1 MSLTRSQYDEIM
13 RGYEERHLA
22 NAELQRQRRR
32 EIEEK
37 LPEYFS
43 YDKKISAAG
52 MEYFKSQ
59 MSGSKK
65 MSRDELHKT
74 ISSYEEKKRELLTGA
89 GYPVDYLDFIYDC
102 PDCKDTGYIDN
113 EPCHCFKQASV
124 DLLYP
129 STRLALDFQNASF
142 ENFSFDY
149 YDPKLIDDV
158 SKVSSLEY
166 AKNAFEYC
174 QSFVKNFSS
183 TGGNILLYGE
193 TGLGKTFLSN
203 CIGNAI
209 LKQGYSVLYVT
220 APQFIDIFERKM
232 KDRSEE
238 YRRDF
243 DLLHDVD
250 LLIIDDL
257 GTEFQNSFSVTNVLE
272 CVNDRILY
280 KKSTVISSNLNL
292 KRLQEVYTERFSSR
306 IVEHYKILRLTGKDI
321 RAQK

>member
-1 MSLTRSQYDEIM
+1 MSLTRAQYDEIM

-43 YDKKISAAG
+43 YDKKISAVS
-52 MEYFKSQ
+52 MDYFKGR
-59 MSGSKK
+59 MSGDASISK
-65 MSRDELHKT
+65 DDLHKQ
-74 ISSYEEKKRELLTGA
+74 IAAFEEQKKAVLTGA

-102 PDCKDTGYIDN
+102 KDCKDTGYIDN
-113 EPCHCFKQASV
+113 KPCHCFKQASI

-129 STRLALDFQNASF
+129 QTRLALDFQNATF
-142 ENFSFDY
+142 DNFSFEY
-149 YDPKLIDDV
+149 YDPNLIDEA
-158 SKVSSLEY
+158 SHMSSLDY

-174 QSFVKNFSS
+174 KDFVKNFSAS
-183 TGGNILLYGE
+183 GGNILLYGE

-203 CIGNAI
+203 CIGNEI
-209 LKQGYSVLYVT
+209 LKQGHSVLYVT
-220 APQFIDIFERKM
+220 APQFIDIFETKM
-232 KDRSEE
+232 KGRTEEDRK
-238 YRRDF
+238 DF
-243 DLLHDVD
+243 DLLHEVD

-257 GTEFQNSFSVTNVLE
+257 GTEFQNSFTIPNVLE
-272 CVNDRILY
+272 CVNNRILY

-306 IVEHYKILRLTGKDI
+306 LVEHFKILRLTGKDI

>member
-1 MSLTRSQYDEIM
+1 MSLTRAQYDEIM
-13 RGYEERHLA
+13 RGYEERQLA
-22 NAELQRQRRR
+22 NAQLQRDRRR
-32 EIEEK
+32 EIEKK

-43 YDKKISAAG
+43 YDKKISAAS
-52 MEYFKSQ
+52 MEYFKNK
-59 MSGSKK
+59 MSGANDISKE
-65 MSRDELHKT
+65 SLHQT
-74 ISSYEEKKRELLTGA
+74 ISSYEKKKEELLVGA
-89 GYPVDYLDFIYDC
+89 GYPSDYLDSIYDC
-102 PDCKDTGYIDN
+102 KDCKDTGYIDN
-113 EPCHCFKQASV
+113 EPCHCFKQASI

-129 STRLALDFQNASF
+129 ETKLALDFQNASF
-142 ENFSFDY
+142 DNFSFEY
-149 YDPKLIDDV
+149 YDPKTIDKA
-158 SKVSSLEY
+158 SGLSSLEY

-174 QSFVKNFSS
+174 KDFVKNFSA

-203 CIGNAI
+203 CIGNEI

-220 APQFIDIFERKM
+220 APQFIDIFEKKM
-232 KDRSEE
+232 KDKSES
-238 YRRDF
+238 YRKDF

-257 GTEFQNSFSVTNVLE
+257 GTEFQNSFTVPNVLE
-272 CVNDRILY
+272 CVNNRILY

-306 IVEHYKILRLTGKDI
+306 LVEHYKILRLTGRDI